1 MCYISMNREDGLAS
15 AEVVHESLPD
25 EMFISSINCP
35 RCILLDSE
43 MSEELDRQ
51 NCELDFSEDY
61 YL

>member
-1 MCYISMNREDGLAS
+1 MCYISMNHEDGFAG
-15 AEVVHESLPD
+15 AEVVHEALPD
-25 EMFISSINCP
+25 EMFVSSIQCP
-35 RCILLDSE
+35 RCILLDFE